1 MKQGHCGVLAP
12 KGETMLLQEFNW
24 KTEVLQSAE
33 PVLVDFWASWCPPCR
48 AMNPVVEA
56 LARDFKVCKVNVD
69 TNQEL
74 AAHYQVQSIPTF
86 LVIKGGQIV
95 ARHVGVTPDATL
107 RADLQRASAA

>member
-1 MKQGHCGVLAP
+1 
-12 KGETMLLQEFNW
+12 MLLQEFNW

-48 AMNPVVEA
+48 TMNPVIDS

-74 AAHYQVQSIPTF
+74 ASRYRVSSIPALLIF
-86 LVIKGGQIV
+86 KDGQI
-95 ARHVGVTPDATL
+95 AAQHVGVTPEATL
-107 RADLQRASAA
+107 RGELERLSREEKVHPR